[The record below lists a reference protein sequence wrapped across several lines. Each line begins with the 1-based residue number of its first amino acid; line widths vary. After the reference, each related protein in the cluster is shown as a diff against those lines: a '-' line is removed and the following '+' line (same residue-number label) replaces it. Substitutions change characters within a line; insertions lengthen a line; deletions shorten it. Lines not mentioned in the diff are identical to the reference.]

1 MLDINECTDF
11 NDLHLTCGLDAVKQQ
26 IESAL
31 QSPSADAVIN
41 PATAAANESPAPSIN
56 AGAAIS
62 ETITITSCAITLDQ
76 VKERFALI
84 VPSTNVWNINDK
96 QKLKKAEFMALVGAK
111 TGKEWWEAADKR
123 QVNEADVNI
132 KISAAQTE
140 GDGELAMALGRY
152 VYLNPSQSVW
162 DHKNREVV
170 NIADLK
176 YAIPNAFSFWNQS
189 AMRKQIDKAN
199 LVFDPTQKCDAKT
212 HINMFQGLPLE
223 PDHNDDGCQAIID
236 MMYLLCNEDLK
247 VWTWLAKWMAYPLQ
261 HVGAKMH
268 TAVLMHSDVQGSGKS
283 LFFDGVMRGIYGEY
297 GATLGQTQMES
308 QYTDWSS
315 NLLYGLFEEIFS
327 RDQKYSHMGTIKQ
340 MITGDKQR
348 IEKKFM
354 SGWEEANHM
363 NCIFLSN
370 ELLPFPIEQSDR
382 RFLVIWPN
390 WKLDAELQARVG
402 AELKAGGAAAF
413 LGWLLK
419 LDTSDFEVRT
429 KPPMTEAKEWLIDF
443 GRPTW
448 DQFYQCWKG
457 GHIDIPY
464 IPCLTTDLWNVYRHW
479 CKANG
484 IGKVMD
490 NQKFPKLIE
499 RRVLRRE
506 AHQPYVFGPDDK
518 KDKKGTFYLTIEP
531 SKAGGKS
538 KKLWLG
544 ESVKEFRVKMDEYIG
559 VDENEKY

>member
-1 MLDINECTDF
+1 MVDNKNKGPSDF
-11 NDLHLTCGLDAVKQQ
+11 NDLHVLCGLDAVKQQ
-26 IESAL
+26 VNAAVQVSAT
-31 QSPSADAVIN
+31 VIN
-41 PATAAANESPAPSIN
+41 TECPAANESPAPTVV
-56 AGAAIS
+56 GGS
-62 ETITITSCAITLDQ
+62 EILASVQIKSSAITLDQ

-84 VPSTNVWNINDK
+84 VPTTHVWNINDK
-96 QKLKKAEFMALVGAK
+96 QRLKKPEFMALVGAK
-111 TGKEWWEAADKR
+111 TGKEWWDAADKR
-123 QVNEADVNI
+123 QVREVDVNL
-132 KISAAQTE
+132 KLAAGQTE
-140 GDGELAMALGRY
+140 GEGELAMALGRY

-162 DHKNREVV
+162 DHRNREVV

-176 YAIPNAFSFWNQS
+176 YAIPNAFSGWNQS
-189 AMRKQIDKAN
+189 PMRRQIDKAN
-199 LVFDPTQKCDAKT
+199 LVFDPTQKCDPKT
-212 HINMFQGLPLE
+212 HINMFHGLPLE
-223 PDHNDDGCQAIID
+223 PVANDEGCRAIID
-236 MMYLLCNEDLK
+236 MMWLLCNQDMQ
-247 VWTWLAKWMAYPLQ
+247 VWSWLSKWMAYPLQ

-283 LFFDGVMRGIYGEY
+283 LFFDGVMRPIYGEY

-340 MITGDKQR
+340 MITGEKQR

-390 WKLDAELQARVG
+390 WKLDNELQAQVG
-402 AELKAGGAAAF
+402 AELKNGGAAAF
-413 LGWLLK
+413 LNWLLNV
-419 LDTSDFEVRT
+419 DTSDFEERT

-448 DQFYQCWKG
+448 DSFFMQWQRG
-457 GHIDIPY
+457 QLEVPY
-464 IPCLTTDLWNVYRHW
+464 CSCLTSDLWEVYRYW

-499 RRVLRRE
+499 RRVFARQSKQNYISGKL
-506 AHQPYVFGPDDK
+506 QK
-518 KDKKGTFYLTIEP
+518 QGTVYLTEAVPGLDDEGRKVIK
-531 SKAGGKS
+531 KA
-538 KKLWLG
+538 WLG
-544 ESVKEFRVKMDEYIG
+544 GMISAFRAAMHSYIDEPA
-559 VDENEKY
+559 